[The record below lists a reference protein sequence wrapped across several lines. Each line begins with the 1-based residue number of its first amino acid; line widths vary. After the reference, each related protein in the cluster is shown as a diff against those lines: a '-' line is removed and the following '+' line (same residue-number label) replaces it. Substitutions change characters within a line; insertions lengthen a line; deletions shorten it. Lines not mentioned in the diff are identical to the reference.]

1 MEFISSTFIVISV
14 SVTIVVIITIIWTWL
29 FINFF
34 LFIYSHYGT
43 ISTERSQMISAT
55 LRMHSNG
62 YYFTLNY
69 LYIFASI
76 SNGLNQP

>member
-34 LFIYSHYGT
+34 YSFIVIMAPLALKGVK
-43 ISTERSQMISAT
+43 
-55 LRMHSNG
+55 
-62 YYFTLNY
+62 
-69 LYIFASI
+69 
-76 SNGLNQP
+76 

>member
-34 LFIYSHYGT
+34 NLFIVIMAPLALKGVK
-43 ISTERSQMISAT
+43 
-55 LRMHSNG
+55 
-62 YYFTLNY
+62 
-69 LYIFASI
+69 
-76 SNGLNQP
+76 